1 MPLSVDL
8 HDQLD
13 CQKSNEGRSDH
24 KSSDED
30 NRLGFEEKKGKNEN
44 LKGLAPFTYTV
55 KLRKIWVHRLL

>member
-55 KLRKIWVHRLL
+55 KL